1 MPVHLV
7 VQGSVFP
14 HTAYWP
20 ILVGNEA
27 GCFFGTIHCCR
38 HPVEFVLR
46 SVYCLLHHIAEPTL
60 SKSLVPVGIALDFVM
75 VIALR
80 GLALVRFGGHTA
92 FRVHNGPLA
101 ERRHL

>member
-1 MPVHLV
+1 MPVHLG
-7 VQGSVFP
+7 VQGSVFR

-38 HPVEFVLR
+38 HLAEFVLP
-46 SVYCLLHHIAEPTL
+46 SVYCLLHHIAEPAL
-60 SKSLVPVGIALDFVM
+60 SKSLVPDGNAPDFVM
-75 VIALR
+75 AIAVR
-80 GLALVRFGGHTA
+80 ELALVRFGGHTA
-92 FRVHNGPLA
+92 FRVHNGLLA